1 MPWDSDFDVKM
12 YTEQDITM
20 EGGNLN
26 AAGEGIEATMTGIIR
41 LPVWG
46 IKQCKFMV
54 NLRDFSLIVHCL
66 GW

>member
-20 EGGNLN
+20 EGENLN
-26 AAGEGIEATMTGIIR
+26 GAGEGNEATMTGIIR

-46 IKQCKFMV
+46 
-54 NLRDFSLIVHCL
+54 FSP
-66 GW
+66 